1 MIRALFTAALLII
14 ASTAHGAEF
23 WDSLWRNA
31 DQRGD
36 QLMHQG
42 KAAAAASTYTDPQR
56 KAYAELQAGN
66 YQNAARD
73 LAAYQD
79 STSHYNRGNALA
91 QSGQLQDAIKA
102 YDAALARD
110 PNNRD
115 ARHNRDLVA
124 KALQQQPTQ
133 SKPPASKE
141 ASSSDSHQDQGN
153 NKDKQNKSGSPQDNK
168 GQSSPDPQSGAGQ
181 ANKKPDGNSGQ
192 NQQQAG
198 NSQQPQSPPPSNNPA
213 PANPAA
219 QAKSAPQPVNDAAQ
233 AQRDATTALNKSA
246 TSQMKPAPGD
256 LPATEQKMA
265 QEQWLRSIP
274 DDPGGLLRR
283 KFMIEHLIRQQGTAP

>member
-1 MIRALFTAALLII
+1 MRRALFTAAFMLV
-14 ASTAHGAEF
+14 ASTAQGAEF

-66 YQNAARD
+66 YQNAAHD

-102 YDAALARD
+102 YDAALASD

-124 KALQQQPTQ
+124 KALQQQPPQ
-133 SKPPASKE
+133 SKPPAS
-141 ASSSDSHQDQGN
+141 SNSNQ
-153 NKDKQNKSGSPQDNK
+153 NKDKAKGDQNKSGSPQDNK
-168 GQSSPDPQSGAGQ
+168 GQSSPDPQSGTGQ
-181 ANKKPDGNSGQ
+181 PDKKPDGNSGKA
-192 NQQQAG
+192 QQQAG
-198 NSQQPQSPPPSNNPA
+198 KSQQPQSSPQTNNSA
-213 PANPAA
+213 SANQAA
-219 QAKSAPQPVNDAAQ
+219 QAKATPAPANDAAQ
-233 AQRDATTALNKSA
+233 AQRDAANALNKSA
-246 TSQMKPAPGD
+246 TGQMKPAPGD